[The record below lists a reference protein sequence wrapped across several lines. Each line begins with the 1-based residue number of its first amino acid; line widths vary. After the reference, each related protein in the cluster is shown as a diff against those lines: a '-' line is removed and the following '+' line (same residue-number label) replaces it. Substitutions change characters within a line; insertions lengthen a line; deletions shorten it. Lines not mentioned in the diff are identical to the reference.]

1 MTYWTTLLKK
11 KKVIVLY
18 ILVETCDPY
27 TCVDVRAELGDA
39 LCNLVVL
46 PTL

>member
-1 MTYWTTLLKK
+1 MTPTSKNAY
-11 KKVIVLY
+11 
-18 ILVETCDPY
+18 LVRCCQTPLGRGFE
-27 TCVDVRAELGDA
+27 TCVDVRAKLGDA